1 MAVHSSDSQQ
11 KEENNT
17 TNNNEVVDSS
27 SLSSSSSSEED
38 LSEAEKG
45 VESKSGSDPLP
56 SSVQEKQKSEEESD
70 NGEESEEDDESRRR
84 SNHEIRMKKKND
96 VMVLVAASTEDEKV
110 SESEEEEPNAV
121 TVSSPNTDEIA
132 KARSSSK
139 RPLEEEKEDD
149 ISSAD
154 QRRKKM
160 KEDVTEDL
168 PRSKFEQKFTDEDEL
183 VIMKR
188 YVDFNYKHKRL
199 PQHRE
204 FTDLI
209 KSSISFPVSHRQMSE
224 KIRRV
229 KNKYKNAIKGGKKKN
244 TPHDLEV
251 FELCQKIWGNQ
262 NQLTNNKERGIIK
275 QEEEVEVN
283 SKFMTFVN
291 DYLRKI
297 MAIGGGG
304 GISHVDLGVF
314 DKGKR
319 AYFAKKLKA
328 LMVKELELYSE
339 KAELVTSVVEEL
351 NGLEGKEDIAKPSC
365 EGPSNFNSQDRNITY
380 IDELE
385 DWSPS
390 WKGDEGNNG
399 LRHCGKVKKKKR
411 KEIVTECKL
420 VEDDA
425 RNAAH
430 QAIRDKNFGTITTDS
445 CPRYKFSKCEK
456 FCRKPIYSDP

>member
-1 MAVHSSDSQQ
+1 MVAGVSSEFIGAPMSGGG
-11 KEENNT
+11 KVVILNKKKKT
-17 TNNNEVVDSS
+17 TPQNNNEVVDSS
-27 SLSSSSSSEED
+27 SSSEEFVASSSSEED
-38 LSEAEKG
+38 LSEEEKG
-45 VESKSGSDPLP
+45 VESKSGSDPR
-56 SSVQEKQKSEEESD
+56 SSSVISIKNKRKEDVNNNNDTKADSSSSSSSSEEENGVEEEDGSEEEEEEESRIANQKVQEKEKSEEESD
-70 NGEESEEDDESRRR
+70 NDEESEEDEESRRR

-96 VMVLVAASTEDEKV
+96 VMVLAAASTEDEKV

-121 TVSSPNTDEIA
+121 IVSSPNTDEIA

-154 QRRKKM
+154 QGRKKM

-183 VIMKR
+183 VIMKG

-209 KSSISFPVSHRQMSE
+209 KPSISFPVSRRQMSE

-229 KNKYKNAIKGGKKKN
+229 KNKYTNAIKGGKKKN

-319 AYFAKKLKA
+319 SYFAKKLKA
-328 LMVKELELYSE
+328 LMAKELELYSE
-339 KAELVTSVVEEL
+339 KAELVTSVLEEL
-351 NGLEGKEDIAKPSC
+351 KSMQRG
-365 EGPSNFNSQDRNITY
+365 
-380 IDELE
+380 
-385 DWSPS
+385 
-390 WKGDEGNNG
+390 
-399 LRHCGKVKKKKR
+399 
-411 KEIVTECKL
+411 
-420 VEDDA
+420 
-425 RNAAH
+425 AA
-430 QAIRDKNFGTITTDS
+430 I
-445 CPRYKFSKCEK
+445 C
-456 FCRKPIYSDP
+456 